1 MLSDIKLIR
10 YIKSTCYIK
19 NNRQTIGI
27 VTMHKV
33 VESNIVVT
41 LACGCGVNASAK
53 TTVVAA
59 TGIAHAM
66 TSVLNRFA
74 SLMPHKVSMH
84 QVSAGATKSLKP
96 QTK

>member
-1 MLSDIKLIR
+1 MH
-10 YIKSTCYIK
+10 
-19 NNRQTIGI
+19 TIGI
-27 VTMHKV
+27 VTIHNV

-41 LACGCGVNASAK
+41 LACGCGVNVSAK

-59 TGIAHAM
+59 TGIAQAM

-74 SLMPHKVSMH
+74 SLMPHKESIA
-84 QVSAGATKSLKP
+84 QVSAGATKSLSP

>member
-1 MLSDIKLIR
+1 MH
-10 YIKSTCYIK
+10 
-19 NNRQTIGI
+19 TIGI
-27 VTMHKV
+27 VIIHNV

-74 SLMPHKVSMH
+74 SFMPHNESMH
-84 QVSAGATKSLKP
+84 QVSAGATKSLNP
-96 QTK
+96 QTT